1 MRLLFT
7 LITFILFLPSCQPQK
22 GLEEP
27 YLKVRTWMVNRQIK
41 ARGIRDCKV
50 LEAMAKV
57 PRHEFVPEA
66 YRDMAYSD
74 TPLPIGEGQT
84 ISQPYIVALMTEA
97 LELNP
102 GDRVLEVGTGS
113 GYHAAVL
120 SEIAKEVYTIE
131 IIESLGRTAEERLKR
146 LGYKN
151 VKVRIGDGY
160 LGWQE
165 YAPFDA
171 IIVTCAPEHI
181 PQPLVEQLAEGGRM
195 VIPVGEE
202 DRIQTL
208 FLLKK
213 EEGEIRQK
221 ALIPVRFVPMTGE
234 AQKHRGGGE

>member
-1 MRLLFT
+1 
-7 LITFILFLPSCQPQK
+7 
-22 GLEEP
+22 
-27 YLKVRTWMVNRQIK
+27 MVNRQIK

-181 PQPLVEQLAEGGRM
+181 PQPLVEQLAEGGGWSSR
-195 VIPVGEE
+195 
-202 DRIQTL
+202 L
-208 FLLKK
+208 AKK
-213 EEGEIRQK
+213 TAYR
-221 ALIPVRFVPMTGE
+221 RFSC
-234 AQKHRGGGE
+234 